1 MKTITLA
8 SAFLLVGCSQLT
20 TTNKVA
26 MELPFAPELVQEMQ
40 KSAARIPASL
50 EVTDV
55 EGKSPRRVY
64 FTALYH
70 QYLSLSNHLGVEADL
85 NSCPQFHHDKIETDA
100 VVIPTLSVFKRSG
113 FTSPSKKFF
122 PELAFTKKFS
132 LKDHQEEM
140 RTEIETLCEEGV
152 SDNYYKFDNLVT
164 HYASKR
170 SFHTRPDSMKSVLKI
185 PVFANYYLLKMI
197 QPTHALTFVHP
208 EEKKVISMTQTH
220 WFELY
225 VTEAHRMRSDLIKN
239 RMVQR

>member
-1 MKTITLA
+1 MKTIILA
-8 SAFLLVGCSQLT
+8 SVIILGGCSQLT
-20 TTNKVA
+20 TTKKVA
-26 MELPFAPELVQEMQ
+26 MELPFAPDLVEEMQ
-40 KSAARIPASL
+40 KIAARTPANL

-70 QYLSLSNHLGVEADL
+70 QYLSLGLHLGVEANL
-85 NSCPQFHHDKIETDA
+85 NSCPQFHHDKIETDS

-113 FTSPSKKFF
+113 FTSPSKEFF

-164 HYASKR
+164 HYASKK
-170 SFHTRPDSMKSVLKI
+170 SFHTHPDSMKAVLKI

-197 QPTHALTFVHP
+197 QPPHALTFIHP
-208 EEKKVISMTQTH
+208 EEKKVITMTQTH
-220 WFELY
+220 WFERY
-225 VTEAHRMRSDLIKN
+225 VVEAHRMRSDLIKN